1 MTVRAFGY
9 EPGKG
14 NFPRPVFFA
23 LKGEPRDSRGGPWR
37 LQPMK

>member
-14 NFPRPVFFA
+14 NFPRPVFCVNENPATVAGF
-23 LKGEPRDSRGGPWR
+23 RGGFSR
-37 LQPMK
+37 